1 MIARTRFFETARYA
15 TRSNATIVVGSRL
28 YAASR
33 WLFAYFIRCHSP
45 VCWRCSPVDVS
56 PSPWLCP
63 PWQKLLWACLH
74 WKVIPDRR
82 GGLVGNIT
90 SNEHSR
96 TGTSRTCDS
105 LTQVS
110 QNVCLTDLNLLAIPA
125 AARVSMTSSTNVSF
139 ILDFPCTTD
148 WRRLFTS

>member
-1 MIARTRFFETARYA
+1 MTEA
-15 TRSNATIVVGSRL
+15 TVSLSSLKSNTGQEV
-28 YAASR
+28 
-33 WLFAYFIRCHSP
+33 
-45 VCWRCSPVDVS
+45 
-56 PSPWLCP
+56 
-63 PWQKLLWACLH
+63 
-74 WKVIPDRR
+74 
-82 GGLVGNIT
+82 GLVGNFT

-148 WRRLFTS
+148 